1 VSEHAD
7 RAPGPAGAQRRPPP
21 GVRKGRRAQRTNDIV
36 SGTGDTFEE
45 AFDDLFPRAFRMA
58 RRMLGDS
65 AAAEDVAAEAMAR
78 AYARWPKVSVLP
90 YRDGWLLRV
99 TANLAIDRM
108 RRRPPQAWAQPPA
121 EFEEE
126 VALRMALNA
135 ALLTLAPRQRQAIAL
150 HYLGGLS
157 DREVAEALGISLGSV
172 KTHIHRGIA
181 GLRVRLGVGL
191 EEVVPL
197 AVD

>member
-1 VSEHAD
+1 VN
-7 RAPGPAGAQRRPPP
+7 AG
-21 GVRKGRRAQRTNDIV
+21 
-36 SGTGDTFEE
+36 GDGFEE
-45 AFDDLFPRAFRMA
+45 AFDELFPRAFRLA
-58 RRMLGDS
+58 RRMLGDA

-78 AYARWPKVSVLP
+78 AYARWPRVSGLP

-99 TANLAIDRM
+99 AANLAIDRM
-108 RRRPPQAWAQPPA
+108 RRRTPEIVPRPEP
-121 EFEEE
+121 EFEDG
-126 VALRMALNA
+126 VDLRLALNA

-181 GLRVRLGVGL
+181 RLRARMDVGV
-191 EEVVPL
+191 EEVVPIGL
-197 AVD
+197 E